1 MVFPVPSGTE
11 LPEGK
16 PYADECVVAMAA
28 AHGAIA
34 RLPPQML
41 SPPETRLCLLAAL
54 LLPLR
59 EVTVPA
65 KKKRVRLTSHIV
77 ALAPSFRVRC
87 ARGKFERRPTFPSRA
102 KFFSALSARSRALK
116 QGSWGPCLI

>member
-1 MVFPVPSGTE
+1 MVFPVPPGTE

-77 ALAPSFRVRC
+77 ALAPSSGLGARVGSSRDAQLFRREPSFSVRFLLVRALSSK
-87 ARGKFERRPTFPSRA
+87 ARGVHV
-102 KFFSALSARSRALK
+102 
-116 QGSWGPCLI
+116 